1 MGSMPQTPCQTSLGR
16 ALLSLLS
23 WSCCIQ
29 PRARGTLSLDR
40 GNIPRALGWM
50 PCPIPA
56 VKMAY
61 RDSRF

>member
-1 MGSMPQTPCQTSLGR
+1 MGSMPTDAMSNVVGSCLTKC
-16 ALLSLLS
+16 AVME
-23 WSCCIQ
+23 CCIQ